1 MRTRNHQTGMSLK
14 EWVCTLAIT
23 GLLGGGSAATADES
37 TLGSNTGTASAT
49 DVGLQEIVVTAQ
61 KRSERLSDV
70 PASITAVTGASL
82 QQAGAV
88 SYGDY
93 LNTVPGVS
101 YASDGGFLDK
111 IFIRGLSDSLSSQ
124 DASTTG
130 IYLDEAP
137 VTESTSSIGDIG
149 TFDVNRV
156 EVLRGPQGTLFGESS
171 MGGTVR
177 IITNKPDLN
186 NYDALVSS
194 TLSGTEHGGLN
205 DDVDAMVNVPLI
217 DGTLAVRAV
226 VGYSHNDGFIDDI
239 ATGRK
244 DVNDLKSQRA
254 RLLVQYDPIEPLHIL
269 LSFNYIDKHQDFGP
283 YQDLGLAQYQ
293 ISRIVDEYSEYEMK
307 LFGLTVNYD
316 FDWATLTS
324 ATNYLDKINSYARDL
339 TGLFLPILQS
349 AFTTPLPPGT
359 GVGLY
364 YDFPNKTF
372 SEELRL
378 ASREAGPVQWLV
390 GAYYSLFN
398 PYQDQFSTSN
408 APVTQNF
415 NFYNSQNWLRL
426 QQIAGFGE
434 LSYSP
439 TSRLEFTAG
448 FRQYHIESGDQ
459 NVGSGY
465 LEGGSTVTSQE
476 AVTETGHVAK
486 YRISYKLT
494 PDNLLYAQAAQ
505 GFRPGGAIGEF
516 QSTGVA
522 ALHALGYATPPTQYS
537 PDSLW
542 DYEIGS
548 KNSFL
553 SGKLTISGS
562 VYYIDWKDIQLA
574 LNLSDGEQFISNAG
588 KATSKGF
595 ELETAAYPLTGL
607 ELHLSVAYTDAT
619 FGQTL
624 ADIDT
629 IAGAPLPNVPRWTYS
644 LSSVYTRP
652 LSAEVNGYV
661 RTDLNHVDSRINDL
675 AGLPSGVV
683 NEAGYTLLNL
693 RFGVQCQGWDTALF
707 VDNATNR
714 VAILNTEFINPPN
727 YQTINTPRTVGVNVR
742 KKF

>member
-1 MRTRNHQTGMSLK
+1 MGIRNHQAGMSLK
-14 EWVCTLAIT
+14 EWICTLAIA
-23 GLLGGGSAATADES
+23 GPLVGGSAATANES
-37 TLGSNTGTASAT
+37 APGGDTGTASAT

-101 YASDGGFLDK
+101 YASDGGFVDK

-254 RLLVQYDPIEPLHIL
+254 RLLVQYDPIERLHIL
-269 LSFNYIDKHQDFGP
+269 LSFNYIDRHQDFGP
-283 YQDLGLAQYQ
+283 YQDLGLEQYQ
-293 ISRIVDEYSEYEMK
+293 ISRIVDEYAEYEMK
-307 LFGLTVNYD
+307 LYGLTVNYD
-316 FDWATLTS
+316 FDRATLTS
-324 ATNYLDKINSYARDL
+324 ATNYLDKLNSYARDV

-349 AFTTPLPPGT
+349 AFTKPLPSGT

-364 YDFPNKTF
+364 YDFPDKTF

-378 ASREAGPVQWLV
+378 ASREAGPVRWLV

-398 PYQDQFSTSN
+398 PDQVQFSSSS
-408 APVTQNF
+408 APITQNF
-415 NFYNSQNWLRL
+415 NFYTDNTFLRL

-439 TSRLEFTAG
+439 TSRLELTAG
-448 FRQYHIESGDQ
+448 LRQYHIESGSDSVGMGLLNGGTTVS
-459 NVGSGY
+459 NVSI
-465 LEGGSTVTSQE
+465 
-476 AVTETGHVAK
+476 TEVGHVAK
-486 YRISYKLT
+486 YRVSYKLT

-505 GFRPGGAIGEF
+505 GFRPGGGIGEF

-562 VYYIDWKDIQLA
+562 VYYIDWKSIQLA

-588 KATSKGF
+588 KATSKGV

-607 ELHLSVAYTDAT
+607 ELHLSAAYTDAT
-619 FGQTL
+619 FEQTS

-629 IAGAPLPNVPRWTYS
+629 VAGAPLPNVPRWTYS
-644 LSSVYTRP
+644 LSSVYTHP

-661 RTDLNHVDSRINDL
+661 RADLNHVDSRINDL

-683 NEAGYTLLNL
+683 NEPGYTLLNL
-693 RFGVQCQGWDTALF
+693 RCGAQFQGWDTALF
-707 VDNATNR
+707 VNNATNR
-714 VAILNTEFINPPN
+714 VAILNTEFFNPPN
-727 YQTINTPRTVGVNVR
+727 YQTINTPRTIGVNVI
-742 KKF
+742 KHF